1 MCELFTIFEFSRQN
15 PKMRLSIRT
24 NNISMDSFQ
33 FSLVRD
39 NNRLI
44 LRIFIYRV
52 YVVFVWVSS
61 MIAIRLAFKQLLCEV
76 LLLLSM
82 VLLILFW
89 AGRLFFV

>member
-61 MIAIRLAFKQLLCEV
+61 MRAIRLAFKQLLCEV

-82 VLLILFW
+82 VLLILF
-89 AGRLFFV
+89 